1 MKTENTYSSKELSP
15 TTWPDFEALFA
26 KHNGVWGGCW
36 CMFYHTKGEFLI
48 KDHAPENKKAK
59 KALVKRRQT
68 HGIIVYSERTPVGW
82 VQYGPKPE
90 LPRIDSSRTYQGLS
104 LDSEGQRLWRITCFF
119 VDRNSRRKGVAGF
132 GLNAALASIKK
143 KGGGMVEAYPST
155 KPAKGASLMWSRTVS
170 MFEDAGF
177 DIASQLGKSSVVM
190 RKTVQ

>member
-59 KALVKRRQT
+59 KALVKRRRT

-82 VQYGPKPE
+82 VQYGPRPE
-90 LPRIDSSRTYQGLS
+90 LPRIDGSRTYRGLS
-104 LDSEGQRLWRITCFF
+104 LDSKGRRLWRITCFF
-119 VDRNSRRKGVAGF
+119 VDRNNRRKGVAGF

-143 KGGGMVEAYPST
+143 KGGGMVEGYPST
-155 KPAKGASLMWSRTVS
+155 KPAKGASLMWSGTVS
-170 MFEDAGF
+170 MFEGAGF

-190 RKTVQ
+190 RKIV